1 MKQKRAKIGFTGCA
15 KAYIRSLQEEGRYST
30 AHVYKNAVLSFTRFH
45 GSTYIA
51 FEQITRESL
60 RRYGQYLYDC
70 KLKLNTIST
79 YMRML
84 RCIYNRGVEAGIA
97 RFVPR
102 LFRDVYTGVDVRQK
116 KAIPVKELHTLLYK
130 APQSKRLRR
139 TQAIARLMFQ
149 FCGMPFADFAHLE
162 RSALAQ
168 GVLKYWTPP
177 CQRSANFAIMTLSGR
192 MDRIICSVFCE
203 EIKVRRMK
211 VYIKNISRHFDG
223 STIS

>member
-15 KAYIRSLQEEGRYST
+15 TAYIRSLQEEGRYST

-97 RFVPR
+97 RFIPR

-116 KAIPVKELHTLLYK
+116 KAMPVKDCSRKK
-130 APQSKRLRR
+130 ACPVSSVSVSIWGKA
-139 TQAIARLMFQ
+139 TPSSTTVFQ
-149 FCGMPFADFAHLE
+149 MAAAA
-162 RSALAQ
+162 S
-168 GVLKYWTPP
+168 V
-177 CQRSANFAIMTLSGR
+177 SSGP
-192 MDRIICSVFCE
+192 
-203 EIKVRRMK
+203 
-211 VYIKNISRHFDG
+211 
-223 STIS
+223 

>member
-97 RFVPR
+97 RFIPR

-130 APQSKRLRR
+130 TMILDK
-139 TQAIARLMFQ
+139 
-149 FCGMPFADFAHLE
+149 
-162 RSALAQ
+162 
-168 GVLKYWTPP
+168 K
-177 CQRSANFAIMTLSGR
+177 
-192 MDRIICSVFCE
+192 
-203 EIKVRRMK
+203 
-211 VYIKNISRHFDG
+211 
-223 STIS
+223 

>member
-97 RFVPR
+97 RFIPDCFVM
-102 LFRDVYTGVDVRQK
+102 Y
-116 KAIPVKELHTLLYK
+116 IPVW
-130 APQSKRLRR
+130 
-139 TQAIARLMFQ
+139 M
-149 FCGMPFADFAHLE
+149 
-162 RSALAQ
+162 
-168 GVLKYWTPP
+168 
-177 CQRSANFAIMTLSGR
+177 SGR
-192 MDRIICSVFCE
+192 KGNARKGTAYTSL
-203 EIKVRRMK
+203 
-211 VYIKNISRHFDG
+211 
-223 STIS
+223 